1 MRRLEGA
8 WLMLKKIMVEHEI
21 LEARCW
27 DGLPSTC
34 SKVVF
39 AGEFLWRDIVA
50 IEAFAIPDAG
60 PAIEDLRDRLKRTR
74 WPEDV
79 RSPAGEHGVDADF
92 LKDLCAYWRDGF
104 DWSAQVRRFAK
115 FGHFRWTGG
124 GGGVHFIHVR
134 GKGPDTIP
142 LILTHGW
149 PGSFVEML
157 EIIPLLTVPEAHGG
171 DAKDAFDVV
180 VPSLPGFGFS
190 DRPREDGVNTFRIA
204 ELWKDMMRELGY
216 ERFVAQGG
224 DIGAGV
230 STILGLRHPDH
241 MLGVH
246 LNYIPGSYRPYLR
259 EGVEISPEEAAFRES
274 VGRWVDEHGAY
285 WHLQATT
292 PLTAAYGLNDSP
304 AGLAAWIVEKFAKW
318 ADCDGD
324 VYRRFTRDELLA
336 NVTLY
341 WLTGTIYSSF
351 RLYYEGRRAPLHFG
365 PEDFVRVPCGIAAF
379 PKEAPAP
386 PRSWVERGY
395 NVQRWTEM
403 PSGGH
408 FAAMEEPEL
417 LAADIRAFS
426 RRFRGRG

>member
-1 MRRLEGA
+1 
-8 WLMLKKIMVEHEI
+8 MLKKIMVEHEI